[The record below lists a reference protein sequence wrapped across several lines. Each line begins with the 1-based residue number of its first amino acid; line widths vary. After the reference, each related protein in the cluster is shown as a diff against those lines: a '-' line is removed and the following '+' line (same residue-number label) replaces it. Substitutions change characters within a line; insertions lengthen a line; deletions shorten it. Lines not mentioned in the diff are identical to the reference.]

1 MQATCFKRLAGRGA
15 GVTLFGIFLVNLSVF
30 CEAQSGAVPAPHS
43 APAAA
48 ARPVG
53 HPRGEHEGIKV
64 HGHWTIEVKNPD
76 GKLVSHTE
84 FENALVQPEGAKT
97 LAYLLLGIEVPGGY
111 LVTLTNGAAT
121 GTGPCG
127 ALANGNTSCNL
138 LGSLLSPAPATFIDE
153 SSHCGFG
160 GPAHNAVTATG
171 PCYPLSIGTANGGVG
186 LSISGTAVA
195 STATSITDV
204 YLYPVLCNDPGGRNS
219 IGGATDSPNGCAE
232 SEGAASTFTHAT
244 LQTPVPIT
252 VAGQLIAVTVQLS
265 FQ

>member
-84 FENALVQPEGAKT
+84 FENALVQPEGAQN
-97 LAYLLLGIEVPGGY
+97 LVNLLLGSFVSGGY
-111 LVTLTNGAAT
+111 MIYVASGPVTV
-121 GTGPCG
+121 GPCAVLQG
-127 ALANGNTSCNL
+127 TATTSCIL
-138 LGSLLSPAPATFIDE
+138 VGSLLSPTPSTFSYE
-153 SSHCGFG
+153 KTC
-160 GPAHNAVTATG
+160 GPAPGAANAISAAG
-171 PCYPLSIGTANGGVG
+171 PCYPLTVAYNPTQTGIIV
-186 LSISGTAVA
+186 SGTAVA
-195 STATSITDV
+195 ST
-204 YLYPVLCNDPGGRNS
+204 
-219 IGGATDSPNGCAE
+219 
-232 SEGAASTFTHAT
+232 
-244 LQTPVPIT
+244 Q
-252 VAGQLIAVTVQLS
+252 
-265 FQ
+265 